1 MGRRQVQDHHER
13 HARVRRNGLE
23 QPLECLD
30 ASGRLTIENAAAG
43 VAKGQPTYRAAWML
57 FDNATGDTKPISTTE
72 SQTTTLTAPAGLPT
86 AAGSYIQVDISADLA
101 AYPTWKQPIMTH
113 FRRTAQGWE
122 LVGLER
128 LPETVPVKQTLQG
141 ES

>member
-1 MGRRQVQDHHER
+1 M
-13 HARVRRNGLE
+13 
-23 QPLECLD
+23 PP
-30 ASGRLTIENAAAG
+30 IAAG

-57 FDNATGDTKPISTTE
+57 FDNMTGETKALSTTE
-72 SQTTTLTAPAGLPT
+72 SQTTTLDRSGGTADGAGQLHTGRYLCGSVDEHPA
-86 AAGSYIQVDISADLA
+86 
-101 AYPTWKQPIMTH
+101 WKQPIKTH

-128 LPETVPVKQTLQG
+128 LPETVPAAQTLQG